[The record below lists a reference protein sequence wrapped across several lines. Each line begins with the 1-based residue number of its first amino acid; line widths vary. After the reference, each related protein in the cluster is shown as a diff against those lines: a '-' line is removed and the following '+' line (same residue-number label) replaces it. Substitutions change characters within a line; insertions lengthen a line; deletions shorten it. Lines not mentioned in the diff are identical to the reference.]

1 MFRISTLC
9 ALLIALVVTYA
20 GIRPSGT
27 HGNGSRAAFTTTE
40 QEFSEEGA
48 LDRFEIDE
56 LFLPKLNIDLPALF
70 DWSDL
75 ASAYYA

>member
-1 MFRISTLC
+1 MFKISPLF
-9 ALLIALVVTYA
+9 ALLIALTVAYA
-20 GIRPSGT
+20 NICPPGV
-27 HGNGSRAAFTTTE
+27 HGKESRAAFTTVE
-40 QEFSEEGA
+40 QEFSEDDA

-56 LFLPKLNIDLPALF
+56 LFLPKLNIDLRALF